1 MTDVS
6 AVIVSFRPEPAV
18 LDNIIELSKQ
28 VGDIVVVDNGSPA
41 ENLER
46 LREGSR
52 TVPFRLIENGSN
64 LGIAAALNRGVR
76 TCAERGSA
84 LVAFFDQDST
94 VTPGYFGAMQ
104 DAIAAAPRPIAVFC
118 PRYVDRGTRVD
129 KPVHQRDEFG
139 EPLMSMTSGSVIPME
154 VLRRIGPFEEEL
166 FIYGVDDEFC
176 LRARSNGLRLLRV
189 EGAVLLHQEGRTEL
203 RKQFGRTVY
212 LTNQPPKKRYY
223 IARNQWWL
231 WHRYAESFPA
241 LGSKSQN
248 LLRLLKQS
256 VRILLLESDKIAKL
270 SAMIH
275 GFVDFCAGRMGKT
288 VQL

>member
-1 MTDVS
+1 MQKRSFQVTDVS

-129 KPVHQRDEFG
+129 KPVHQRD
-139 EPLMSMTSGSVIPME
+139 E